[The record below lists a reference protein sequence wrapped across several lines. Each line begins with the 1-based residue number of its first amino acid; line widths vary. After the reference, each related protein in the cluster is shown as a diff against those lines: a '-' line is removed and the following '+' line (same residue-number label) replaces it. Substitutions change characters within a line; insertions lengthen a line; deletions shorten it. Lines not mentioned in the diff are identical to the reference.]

1 MDILELGDTM
11 YKRGMILFAA
21 LAGMF
26 VILMG
31 RIAILPYLDDSRAV
45 SAAQLQQSKKLI
57 IGEKRGVIYDRE
69 LQPITFRDRE
79 YRAVVMPAQCENV
92 GEHIGLLATESALT
106 VAELQQKFASKSPFV
121 VTTRRK
127 LERCDCIRSFEVES
141 DNAAYRL
148 LHHVVGDL
156 DSKGEVGKSGLLLG
170 FDEFLKERDGEVYAE
185 VPVNAM
191 QQQLTGLLPSFE
203 ERNYYQKNGLS
214 LTVDAEIQKIAETAA
229 DSIERGAI
237 VVSDVHTGELIAL
250 VSRPDYD
257 GTKIA
262 DYLESEDAELLNR
275 CYQSY
280 NIGSVWK
287 LMVLASYLE
296 DEGELPEFTTYC
308 PGYVDV
314 GGQRFACHKET
325 GHGTVDCKTAVEQS
339 CNVYFINLMLSEME
353 LERVIDLAARFGV
366 GEGWYLAPGNAAQA
380 GRLPTNYKRPTL
392 ALIANTAIGQGDVMM
407 TPVDVAYFIG
417 AIANEG
423 FACEPSL
430 IRGEVR
436 EGEVIPFTSDRS
448 KKKLLSK
455 KTCELLCE
463 LMVSTVENGTGK
475 SARPEA
481 GGAGGKTASAETGM
495 REDGEQ
501 VVHGW
506 FAGFYPAEQPQ
517 YAIVVLVENG
527 RSGSQSAAPVFRQ
540 IADGIAGLTNG

>member
-1 MDILELGDTM
+1 M
-11 YKRGMILFAA
+11 
-21 LAGMF
+21 
-26 VILMG
+26 
-31 RIAILPYLDDSRAV
+31 
-45 SAAQLQQSKKLI
+45 
-57 IGEKRGVIYDRE
+57 IYDRE
-69 LQPITFRDRE
+69 LRPITYRDRE
-79 YRAVVMPAQCENV
+79 YRAVVMPSQCENV
-92 GEHIGLLATESALT
+92 GNHIGLLATESALT
-106 VAELQQKFASKSPFV
+106 VTELQQKFASGRPFV
-121 VTTRRK
+121 VTTREK
-127 LERCDCIRSFEVES
+127 LERCDCIRGFEVEK
-141 DNAAYRL
+141 DGAAYRL

-156 DSKGEVGKSGLLLG
+156 DSRGEVGKSGLLLG
-170 FDEFLKERDGEVYAE
+170 FDEFLKERGGEVYAE

-191 QQQLTGLLPSFE
+191 RQQLTGLLPSFE

-214 LTVDAEIQKIAETAA
+214 LTVDAEIQKIVEEAA
-229 DSIERGAI
+229 ASIERGAV
-237 VVSDVHTGELIAL
+237 VVSDVRTGELIAL

-262 DYLESEDAELLNR
+262 DYFESENAELLNR

-287 LMVLASYLE
+287 LMVLASDQQ

-314 GGQRFACHKET
+314 GGQRFACHKEA

-339 CNVYFINLMLSEME
+339 CNVYFINLMLSEMK

-366 GEGWYLAPGNAAQA
+366 GEGRYLAPGNAVQA
-380 GRLPTNYKRPTL
+380 GRLPANYKRPTL

-430 IRGEVR
+430 VRGEVR
-436 EGEVIPFTSDRS
+436 AGEVIPFASDRS

-463 LMVSTVENGTGK
+463 LMISTVESGTGK
-475 SARPEA
+475 SARPET

-517 YAIVVLVENG
+517 YTIVVLAENG
-527 RSGSQSAAPVFRQ
+527 RSGSQSAAPVFQ
-540 IADGIAGLTNG
+540 KIANGIAGLTNG

>member
-1 MDILELGDTM
+1 M

-45 SAAQLQQSKKLI
+45 SAAQLQQNTRLT
-57 IGEKRGVIYDRE
+57 IGEKRGVIYDRD
-69 LQPITFRDRE
+69 LQPITYRDRE
-79 YRAVVMPAQCENV
+79 YHAVVMPAQCENK
-92 GEHIGLLATESALT
+92 GEHIGLLANESALT
-106 VAELQQKFASKSPFV
+106 VAELQQKFASQSPFV
-121 VTTRRK
+121 VTTESK
-127 LERCDCIRSFEVES
+127 LEQCDCIRGFEVEK
-141 DNAAYRL
+141 DDAAYRL

-170 FDEFLKERDGEVYAE
+170 FDEFLKERGGELYAE
-185 VPVNAM
+185 VPVNAVR
-191 QQQLTGLLPSFE
+191 QQLTGLLPSFE
-203 ERNYYQKNGLS
+203 EQNYYQKNGLA
-214 LTVDAEIQKIAETAA
+214 LTVDAEIQEIAEEAA
-229 DSIERGAI
+229 ASIERGAV
-237 VVSDVHTGELIAL
+237 VVSEVHTGDLIAL

-262 DYLESEDAELLNR
+262 DYLESENAELLNR

-280 NIGSVWK
+280 NIGSIWK

-296 DEGELPEFTTYC
+296 DEGKLPEFTTYC

-325 GHGTVDCKTAVEQS
+325 GHGPVDCKTAVEQS
-339 CNVYFINLMLSEME
+339 CNVYFISLMLSEMK

-366 GEGWYLAPGNAAQA
+366 GEGWYLAPGNIVQE
-380 GRLPTNYKRPTL
+380 GRLPTNYRRPTL

-423 FACEPSL
+423 FACEPGL
-430 IRGEVR
+430 VRGEVK
-436 EGEVIPFTSDRS
+436 EGELVPFASDRS

-463 LMVSTVENGTGK
+463 LMIGTVESGTGK
-475 SARPEA
+475 PAQPEM

-517 YAIVVLVENG
+517 YVIVVLAENG
-527 RSGSQSAAPVFRQ
+527 RSGSRSAAPVFQQ
-540 IADGIAGLTNG
+540 IADGIAGLTNR